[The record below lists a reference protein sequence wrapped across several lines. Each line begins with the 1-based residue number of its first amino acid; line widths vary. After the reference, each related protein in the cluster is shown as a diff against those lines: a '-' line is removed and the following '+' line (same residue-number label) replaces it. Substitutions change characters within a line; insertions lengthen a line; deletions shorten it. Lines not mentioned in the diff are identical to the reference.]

1 VSLTKKQFRTYGDD
15 PYDHL
20 AAKQTGNPYYPQDYD
35 NWTPQALQGSS
46 RYKSWTEF
54 KKGFPFNA
62 ELLVHLFGERDAID
76 CHRSMQT
83 ISEVKAATLC
93 SFFLATRS
101 PPSRVSIV
109 SDC

>member
-1 VSLTKKQFRTYGDD
+1 MSLTKKQASTYSDS
-15 PYDHL
+15 PYDYM
-20 AAKQTGNPYYPQDYD
+20 ASKPTSNPYYPQDYD

-46 RYKSWTEF
+46 RYKSWTQF
-54 KKGFPFNA
+54 KKDFPFNA

-101 PPSRVSIV
+101 HRTRVSIV
-109 SDC
+109 SDS

>member
-1 VSLTKKQFRTYGDD
+1 VTLTKKQSRTYSDS
-15 PYDHL
+15 PYDYL
-20 AAKQTGNPYYPQDYD
+20 AAKDANNPYYPQDYD
-35 NWTPQALQGSS
+35 NWDPQVLQGSS
-46 RYKSWTEF
+46 RYKSWTQF
-54 KKGFPFNA
+54 KKDFPFNA

-76 CHRSMQT
+76 CHRSMQP

-101 PPSRVSIV
+101 SPSKVSIV